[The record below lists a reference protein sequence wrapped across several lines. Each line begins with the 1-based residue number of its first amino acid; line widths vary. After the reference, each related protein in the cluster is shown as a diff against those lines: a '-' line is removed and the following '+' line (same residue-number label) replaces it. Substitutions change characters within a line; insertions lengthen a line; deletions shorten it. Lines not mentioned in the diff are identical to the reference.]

1 MVNTSFGQRVS
12 ATLTKEKIVIGEQTI
27 LEINVEGVTADM
39 IQIDFVFPDT
49 ANHLEVLD
57 HKREPGGHSV
67 LIYTATITSFDSG
80 YWELPPM
87 EMILTD
93 QRKLSTERIG
103 LSVVP
108 VDVSHL
114 VDYHDIKDILELKPA
129 NNWWIIAAIMV
140 LALTS
145 LFGFL
150 WFMNRKQPEIKQ
162 AIPVTAIPG
171 LYNELVK
178 KIRVWSTMDL
188 GEKKVVMQVF
198 EESTLSVR
206 QFSDVAWQQNSRHFT
221 TGEYILNAKGKM
233 PDAELETRFFQYL
246 RLADAV
252 KFAKYLPP
260 TGESK
265 EIFPLLE
272 QVAGELFN
280 QAKSLR

>member
-1 MVNTSFGQRVS
+1 MSGRQHVIRSRKHPVAGCGLQDASCSLQVAGSRLQDTAARLNGAGRGCWRIILALFLLLHGFMVNTSFGQRVS

-114 VDYHDIKDILELKPA
+114 VD
-129 NNWWIIAAIMV
+129 
-140 LALTS
+140 
-145 LFGFL
+145 
-150 WFMNRKQPEIKQ
+150 
-162 AIPVTAIPG
+162 
-171 LYNELVK
+171 
-178 KIRVWSTMDL
+178 
-188 GEKKVVMQVF
+188 
-198 EESTLSVR
+198 
-206 QFSDVAWQQNSRHFT
+206 
-221 TGEYILNAKGKM
+221 
-233 PDAELETRFFQYL
+233 
-246 RLADAV
+246 
-252 KFAKYLPP
+252 
-260 TGESK
+260 
-265 EIFPLLE
+265 
-272 QVAGELFN
+272 
-280 QAKSLR
+280 

>member
-1 MVNTSFGQRVS
+1 
-12 ATLTKEKIVIGEQTI
+12 
-27 LEINVEGVTADM
+27 
-39 IQIDFVFPDT
+39 
-49 ANHLEVLD
+49 
-57 HKREPGGHSV
+57 
-67 LIYTATITSFDSG
+67 
-80 YWELPPM
+80 
-87 EMILTD
+87 
-93 QRKLSTERIG
+93 
-103 LSVVP
+103 
-108 VDVSHL
+108 
-114 VDYHDIKDILELKPA
+114 
-129 NNWWIIAAIMV
+129 
-140 LALTS
+140 
-145 LFGFL
+145 
-150 WFMNRKQPEIKQ
+150 
-162 AIPVTAIPG
+162 
-171 LYNELVK
+171 
-178 KIRVWSTMDL
+178 MDL
-188 GEKKVVMQVF
+188 GEKTVVMQVF